1 MSEGGLVMD
10 ERQIDAFWSKVG
22 ITDNPNECWEWR
34 GARSSHGYGNV
45 RVNKRYMHSHRVAF
59 TLANGDIP
67 DGLIV
72 MHICDNQACCNPR
85 HLVLGTTAANYTDM
99 LIKNRQGF
107 HKNRA
112 IGERN
117 HNAKLTADS
126 VFQIRSIYA
135 KGDHSQSSLAKRF
148 GVAQAVIS
156 SIIRRKT
163 WRHVA

>member
-22 ITDNPNECWEWR
+22 ITDNPNECWEWH
-34 GARSSHGYGNV
+34 GARSTRGYGNV
-45 RVNKRYMHSHRVAF
+45 RVNKRYLHSHRIAF
-59 TLANGDIP
+59 ELANTAIP
-67 DGLIV
+67 GGLVV
-72 MHICDNQACCNPR
+72 MHICDNPACCNPR
-85 HLVLGTTAANYTDM
+85 HLTLGTRAANYADM

-117 HNAKLTADS
+117 NKCKLSAKKVTL
-126 VFQIRSIYA
+126 IRSLYA
-135 KGDHSQSSLAKRF
+135 LGELSQSRLAVRF
-148 GVAQAVIS
+148 GVTQTAIS
-156 SIIRRKT
+156 SIVRRKA